1 MRSPNSL
8 SYTTISGSHPI
19 VESILVIRMRHR
31 IIRSLQN
38 GRTAAGAAIISLVLI
53 VTIFAE
59 FIAPYDPKEQIRSEP
74 MSPRVKL
81 RFITNEGRSSLRPFI
96 YSRKLVD
103 PLMLRYEDDRTRRY
117 PVGFFVRGY
126 RYRLLGLLESDV
138 HLIGVVSNEPNP
150 PRLSIL
156 GTDALGRDR
165 FSRLLFAIRFSIV
178 VAVLGA
184 LLACI
189 IGIVVGIFSGYAGK
203 KTDALLMS
211 AADTTLSLP
220 TLIVI
225 LAARA
230 AFPPELPPATA
241 AFLLVTIFAAIG
253 WAEIARLTRALVV
266 STREREFVLAARA
279 TGLSE
284 GRILFRHILPNVAAP
299 LITQATLIIPFL
311 LIAEAALSFLGV
323 GIQEP
328 DPSIG
333 NMLAAAADLTHL
345 KNLPF
350 EMLSPAVVLFLI
362 TLGIRLLADGSK
374 RTSAENR

>member
-1 MRSPNSL
+1 
-8 SYTTISGSHPI
+8 
-19 VESILVIRMRHR
+19 MRHR

-38 GRTAAGAAIISLVLI
+38 GRTATGAAMIGLVLI
-53 VTIFAE
+53 ATIFAE

-81 RFITNEGRSSLRPFI
+81 RFITDEGKFRLRPFI
-96 YSRKLVD
+96 YPQKLAD
-103 PLMLRYEDDRTRRY
+103 PLMLRYEDDRTRTY

-126 RYRLLGLLESDV
+126 RYKLLGLLESDI
-138 HLIGVVSNEPNP
+138 HLAGVVSNEPNP
-150 PRLSIL
+150 PRLSLL

-165 FSRLLFAIRFSIV
+165 FSRLLFAIRFSMI

-189 IGIVVGIFSGYAGK
+189 IGIAVGIFSGYAGK

-230 AFPPELPPATA
+230 AFPPELPPAAA

-253 WAEIARLTRALVV
+253 WAEIARLSRALVV

-284 GRILFRHILPNVAAP
+284 GRILFRHILPNIAAP
-299 LITQATLIIPFL
+299 LITQATLIVPFL
-311 LIAEAALSFLGV
+311 LIAEASLSFLGV

-350 EMLSPAVVLFLI
+350 EVLSPAAVLFLI

-374 RTSAENR
+374 RTAS